1 MSSELPNQPDE
12 PADRPAAQA
21 LPPPAPLPGQ
31 AEAADWTPQDWRPP
45 PSAPATTEVA
55 AGTDPEQIPSYGSAP
70 EAKPP
75 LDTVS
80 LIALITAIP
89 SLGLVSIPLG
99 IWGVIRT
106 KNKQR
111 RGRILAVISF
121 VLIGLWAI
129 VGTVVGVMAG
139 LPTTVQDRRARTQWP
154 GGPGHRPGHRV
165 AGAGHRVAD
174 AGRSLEDED
183 PGASAARA
191 AAQGE
196 EGVLGPFED
205 RVLHQGHEREK
216 YTTTAIWVDCR
227 SRHQAEVTGTFNLRR
242 GSRYPGDK
250 AVEKASDA
258 RCKKYFAR
266 YVGIDWDSSAYDY
279 DYVTPDP
286 SEWRQGNREVICLA
300 EDPDHPENNRIS
312 LRKVKQ

>member
-21 LPPPAPLPGQ
+21 LPPPPLPGQ
-31 AEAADWTPQDWRPP
+31 AELADWTPQDWRLP

-129 VGTVVGVMAG
+129 VGTVVGVMVG
-139 LPTTVQDRRARTQWP
+139 LPTTVKTAAPAPSGLEAPATVSPAPVAPSKTKIP
-154 GGPGHRPGHRV
+154 GRQPHGPLRKAKKVYWNQLKTGDCFKGWTDTAV
-165 AGAGHRVAD
+165 
-174 AGRSLEDED
+174 SLT
-183 PGASAARA
+183 R
-191 AAQGE
+191 
-196 EGVLGPFED
+196 
-205 RVLHQGHEREK
+205 
-216 YTTTAIWVDCR
+216 VDCR
-227 SRHQAEVTGTFNLRR
+227 SPHEEEVTGTFTLS
-242 GSRYPGDK
+242 GSRYPGDN
-250 AVEKASDA
+250 AVEKAGDA
-258 RCKKYFAR
+258 RCKKYFTR
-266 YVGIDWDSSAYDY
+266 YVGIDWDSSAYNY
-279 DYVTPDP
+279 DYATPDR
-286 SEWRQGNREVICLA
+286 SGWRYGDRLVICVA
-300 EDPDHPENNRIS
+300 DDPNHPKGNRIS

>member
-1 MSSELPNQPDE
+1 MSSELPNPPDE

-21 LPPPAPLPGQ
+21 LPPPPLPGQ

-129 VGTVVGVMAG
+129 VGTVVGVMVG
-139 LPTTVQDRRARTQWP
+139 LPTTVKTRRARTQRP
-154 GGPGHRPGHRV
+154 GGPDHRV
-165 AGAGHRVAD
+165 AGADHRVAD
-174 AGRSLEDED
+174 AGRSLRED

-196 EGVLGPFED
+196 EGVLGPVED
-205 RVLHQGHEREK
+205 R
-216 YTTTAIWVDCR
+216 
-227 SRHQAEVTGTFNLRR
+227 
-242 GSRYPGDK
+242 
-250 AVEKASDA
+250 
-258 RCKKYFAR
+258 
-266 YVGIDWDSSAYDY
+266 
-279 DYVTPDP
+279 
-286 SEWRQGNREVICLA
+286 
-300 EDPDHPENNRIS
+300 
-312 LRKVKQ
+312 

>member
-1 MSSELPNQPDE
+1 M
-12 PADRPAAQA
+12 
-21 LPPPAPLPGQ
+21 
-31 AEAADWTPQDWRPP
+31 
-45 PSAPATTEVA
+45 
-55 AGTDPEQIPSYGSAP
+55 
-70 EAKPP
+70 
-75 LDTVS
+75 S

-139 LPTTVQDRRARTQWP
+139 LPTSVQDQAAARTQRHR
-154 GGPGHRPGHRV
+154 GPDHRPGHRV

-196 EGVLGPFED
+196 EGVLGPVED
-205 RVLHQGHEREK
+205 R
-216 YTTTAIWVDCR
+216 
-227 SRHQAEVTGTFNLRR
+227 
-242 GSRYPGDK
+242 
-250 AVEKASDA
+250 
-258 RCKKYFAR
+258 
-266 YVGIDWDSSAYDY
+266 
-279 DYVTPDP
+279 
-286 SEWRQGNREVICLA
+286 
-300 EDPDHPENNRIS
+300 
-312 LRKVKQ
+312 

>member
-1 MSSELPNQPDE
+1 MSSELPNPPDE

-21 LPPPAPLPGQ
+21 LPPPPGQ

-70 EAKPP
+70 QAKPP

-111 RGRILAVISF
+111 RGRTLAVISF

-129 VGTVVGVMAG
+129 VGTVVGVMVG
-139 LPTTVQDRRARTQWP
+139 LPTTVKTAAPAPSGLVAPATVSPAPATVSPTPVAPSKTKIP
-154 GGPGHRPGHRV
+154 GRQPHGPLRKAKKVYWDQLKTGDCFKGW
-165 AGAGHRVAD
+165 
-174 AGRSLEDED
+174 S
-183 PGASAARA
+183 
-191 AAQGE
+191 
-196 EGVLGPFED
+196 
-205 RVLHQGHEREK
+205 EK
-216 YTTTAIWVDCR
+216 GSTVITRVDCR
-227 SRHQAEVTGTFNLRR
+227 SPHEEEVTGTFNLSG
-242 GSRYPGDK
+242 GSRYPGGKAVDK
-250 AVEKASDA
+250 AGDA
-258 RCKKYFAR
+258 RCKKYFTR
-266 YVGIDWDSSAYDY
+266 YVGIDWDSSAYNY
-279 DYVTPDP
+279 DYATPDR
-286 SEWRQGNREVICLA
+286 SSWRYGDRLVICVA
-300 EDPDHPENNRIS
+300 DDPNHPKGNRIS

>member
-21 LPPPAPLPGQ
+21 LPPPPLPGQ

-55 AGTDPEQIPSYGSAP
+55 AGTDPEQIRSDGSAP
-70 EAKPP
+70 QAKPP

-129 VGTVVGVMAG
+129 VGTVVGVMVG
-139 LPTTVQDRRARTQWP
+139 LPTAVKTAAPAPSGLVVPATVPATVSPAPATVSPMPVVPSKTKIP
-154 GGPGHRPGHRV
+154 GRQPHGPLRKAKKVYWDHLKTGYCIKGMS
-165 AGAGHRVAD
+165 D
-174 AGRSLEDED
+174 
-183 PGASAARA
+183 
-191 AAQGE
+191 
-196 EGVLGPFED
+196 
-205 RVLHQGHEREK
+205 EK

-266 YVGIDWDSSAYDY
+266 YVGIDWDSSEYNYDY
-279 DYVTPDP
+279 APPDR
-286 SEWRQGNREVICLA
+286 SGWRYGDRLVICVA
-300 EDPDHPENNRIS
+300 DDPNHPKGNTIS